1 MLGRTAPRAMGL
13 LHPLQRRLPALP
25 PLLSTLPGAPQR
37 RRALQVLA
45 AAGLVMLLRP
55 IWPLAL
61 LPGWLV
67 GALLLWAA
75 IELLRWAWWPRRWR

>member
-1 MLGRTAPRAMGL
+1 MGL
-13 LHPLQRRLPALP
+13 LPPLPWRRPALP
-25 PLLSTLPGAPQR
+25 PLLTTLPGAGQR
-37 RRALQVLA
+37 RRALRVLA

-55 IWPLAL
+55 LWPLAL

-75 IELLRWAWWPRRWR
+75 LELLGWAWWPRRWR